1 MVKAIWQKINNKHF
15 LSLAGN
21 GMMAVMATVT
31 VGLLFRFLSSEQM
44 GYWVLFQTFSVLV
57 DTFRTGFLQV
67 ALIKFYTG
75 TDQERAKTVLG
86 SVWYLAIVITL
97 VFCLI
102 NAAFIPFMP
111 YIKDEGFLI
120 VIQWVGLSLLA
131 ILPSAIATWI
141 LQADQRFDLILV
153 FRFLSQG
160 SFITA
165 IIVFILL
172 KQLTLNN
179 VLLSYVVINAIIS
192 IGILFMGWSKVSTIV
207 HRTKATI
214 VEIYNFGKF
223 SVGTTIS
230 ANLLRASDTI
240 LIGWFMG
247 PTAVAI
253 YNLPNRL
260 MELIEIPIRSALATG
275 MSSMA
280 KAVNR
285 KHNKEVA
292 YILAKYSGTLML
304 AFIPVS
310 FCAILLAD
318 VAIGLLGGGKYIHT
332 EAANLYRYFMI
343 IAIFYP
349 VERFIAVGL
358 DIIHQPKINFIKVT
372 IMLIGNVI
380 CDLVGIK
387 VFNSLYGVA
396 IATTM
401 PLLIGI
407 LFGYY
412 HLRKHIAFS
421 FREVILSGR
430 IQLRRIIRTYII
442 RKKKI

>member
-1 MVKAIWQKINNKHF
+1 MIKAIWQKINNKHF

-21 GMMAVMATVT
+21 GIMAVMSMVT
-31 VGLLFRFLSSEQM
+31 VALLFRFLSSEHM

-75 TDQERAKTVLG
+75 TDIDRAKKVLG
-86 SVWYLAIVITL
+86 SIWYLAVMITL

-102 NAAFIPFMP
+102 NAALIPFLP
-111 YIKDEGFLI
+111 YIKDEGFVI

-141 LQADQRFDLILV
+141 LQADQRFDLILI

-160 SFITA
+160 SFILA
-165 IIVFILL
+165 II
-172 KQLTLNN
+172 TLIFTNHLSLRS
-179 VLLSYVVINAIIS
+179 VLMAYVIINAIIS
-192 IGILFMGWSKVSTIV
+192 VGILFAGWSRASTII
-207 HRTKATI
+207 HRTKESI
-214 VEIYNFGKF
+214 VEIYHFGKF

-240 LIGWFMG
+240 IIGSFMG
-247 PTAVAI
+247 PAAIAI

-260 MELIEIPIRSALATG
+260 MELIEIPIRSTLATG

-280 KAVNR
+280 KAVNSNN
-285 KHNKEVA
+285 KKEVA
-292 YILAKYSGTLML
+292 YILAKYSGTLMI

-310 FCAILLAD
+310 IGAILLAD
-318 VAIGLLGGGKYIHT
+318 VAISLLGGGKYIHT
-332 EAANLYRYFMI
+332 EAANLYRYFMV

-372 IMLIGNVI
+372 IMLIANVI
-380 CDLVGIK
+380 CDFIGIK

-396 IATTM
+396 VATTI
-401 PLLIGI
+401 PLIIGI

-412 HLRKHIAFS
+412 HLKKHIDFS

-430 IQLRRIIRTYII
+430 IQIRRIIRTYITK
-442 RKKKI
+442 RKHT

>member
-1 MVKAIWQKINNKHF
+1 
-15 LSLAGN
+15 
-21 GMMAVMATVT
+21 
-31 VGLLFRFLSSEQM
+31 
-44 GYWVLFQTFSVLV
+44 
-57 DTFRTGFLQV
+57 
-67 ALIKFYTG
+67 
-75 TDQERAKTVLG
+75 
-86 SVWYLAIVITL
+86 
-97 VFCLI
+97 
-102 NAAFIPFMP
+102 
-111 YIKDEGFLI
+111 
-120 VIQWVGLSLLA
+120 
-131 ILPSAIATWI
+131 
-141 LQADQRFDLILV
+141 
-153 FRFLSQG
+153 
-160 SFITA
+160 
-165 IIVFILL
+165 
-172 KQLTLNN
+172 